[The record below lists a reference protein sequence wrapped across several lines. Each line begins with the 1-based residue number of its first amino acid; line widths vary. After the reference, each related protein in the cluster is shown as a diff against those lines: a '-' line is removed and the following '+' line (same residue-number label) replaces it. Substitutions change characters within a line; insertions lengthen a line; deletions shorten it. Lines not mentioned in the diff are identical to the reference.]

1 LALSLYNIVPACYIC
16 NSKLKKSN
24 DIGDLP
30 PTASNFDFD
39 ERVKFKTFMKNKNLQ
54 IKDVEDFELL
64 LKEDFSDIYTKY
76 IEVFE
81 LNGRYEYHKYKVI
94 EMINKRKQYPD
105 SRIKELALLT
115 QKTEEEV
122 KQDLFGE
129 YIFESKDLHKRPL
142 SKLIKDIAQ
151 ELGLY

>member
-1 LALSLYNIVPACYIC
+1 
-16 NSKLKKSN
+16 
-24 DIGDLP
+24 
-30 PTASNFDFD
+30 
-39 ERVKFKTFMKNKNLQ
+39 MKNKNLQ
-54 IKDVEDFELL
+54 VEDVADFELL

-81 LNGRYEYHKYKVI
+81 LNGRYDYHKYKVL

-105 SRIKELALLT
+105 SRIKELAILT

-129 YIFESKDLHKRPL
+129 YIFDSNDLHKRPL